1 MMPKPPPPNNDRLR
15 RDFIWVDR
23 VSWLMD
29 EKFRVGGGRF
39 RFGLD
44 PLINLIPFLG
54 DIIGFGVSFM
64 LVVVMWR
71 NGASRKVVMLMLI
84 NVILDTTIG
93 AIPGV
98 GHVFDFFFK
107 ANTKNIMLLREYYY
121 QGKHQGRG
129 NDVLALV
136 FGAILLLTFGLVYLL
151 WKAFLWLVGL
161 F

>member
-1 MMPKPPPPNNDRLR
+1 MSKPFPPESERLR
-15 RDFIWVDR
+15 RDFIWVER
-23 VSWLMD
+23 VAWLMD
-29 EKFRVGGGRF
+29 EKFRLGRGRF

-44 PLINLIPFLG
+44 PLINIIPFLG
-54 DIIGFGVSFM
+54 NIIGFGVSFM
-64 LVVVMWR
+64 LVLVMWR
-71 NGASRKVVMLMLI
+71 NGASRKVVMLMAI

-93 AIPGV
+93 AIPVV

-107 ANTKNIMLLREYYY
+107 ANTKNIILLREYYY

-129 NDVLALV
+129 NDVLAIV
-136 FGAILLLTFGLVYLL
+136 FGAVFLLTFGFIYLL